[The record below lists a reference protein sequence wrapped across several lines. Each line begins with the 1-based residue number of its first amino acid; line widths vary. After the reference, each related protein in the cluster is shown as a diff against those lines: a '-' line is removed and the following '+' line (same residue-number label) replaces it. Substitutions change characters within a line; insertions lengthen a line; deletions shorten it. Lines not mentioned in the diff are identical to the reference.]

1 MAVTRVTPL
10 RDMTETS
17 PFKAAIVLAA
27 CAAIF
32 LALALAAQGEALAS
46 FDAGLLT
53 GLRNPAELSDPIG
66 PLWLE
71 EAARDV
77 TALGGTFLIFLAA
90 FGVAILLLLNG
101 APKLA
106 AFSILSLLGAQLL
119 SETLKGLFDRPR
131 PDLVPHEVAVYSA
144 SLPSGH
150 AMMAAAAYF
159 SLAFALHRQFER
171 ARNRNA
177 LYLAAAMLTF
187 LVGASRVYLGVH
199 WPSDVLAGWC
209 AGVAWA
215 VAASLIYRRI
225 VR

>member
-10 RDMTETS
+10 RDMSETA
-17 PFKAAIVLAA
+17 PFKPWIVLAA

-32 LALALAAQGEALAS
+32 LTLALLAQGGGLTS

-53 GLRNPAELSDPIG
+53 GLRNSADLSDPLG

-77 TALGGTFLIFLAA
+77 TALGGTFLIFLSATGAA
-90 FGVAILLLLNG
+90 VLLLLNG

-106 AFSILSLLGAQLL
+106 AFSILSLLGAQLF
-119 SETLKGLFDRPR
+119 SEALKDVFDRPR

-159 SLAFALHRQFER
+159 TLAFALHRQFER
-171 ARNRNA
+171 TRNRNA
-177 LYLAAAMLTF
+177 LYIGAAVLTF

-209 AGVAWA
+209 AGIGWA
-215 VAASLIYRRI
+215 VAASLVYKRLAL
-225 VR
+225 